1 MITIVH
7 YMLYFSIR
15 ARADREN
22 PEELPRIAE
31 LQKDLDTLKAE
42 TRQRLNAAVDSKYQA
57 GLAYVFC
64 HLIEKKLL
72 TMFGNWTAVMCS
84 SITSCVEHVMP
95 HYGHL

>member
-1 MITIVH
+1 MIIRAS
-7 YMLYFSIR
+7 LPSQIR

-57 GLAYVFC
+57 GL
-64 HLIEKKLL
+64 
-72 TMFGNWTAVMCS
+72 
-84 SITSCVEHVMP
+84 P
-95 HYGHL
+95 